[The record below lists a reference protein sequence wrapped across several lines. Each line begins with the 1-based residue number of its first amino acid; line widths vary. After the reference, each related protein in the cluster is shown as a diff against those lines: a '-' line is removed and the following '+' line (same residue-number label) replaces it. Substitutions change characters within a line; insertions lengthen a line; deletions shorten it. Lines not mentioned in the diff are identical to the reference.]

1 MRDVP
6 TTWEELC
13 EWLGEDTGY
22 SYLVLDLQ
30 RWIAETEARA
40 TAAERERC
48 LELALVTYDD
58 IAELF
63 PYETVGKTQ
72 DGSVALN
79 KIIRARIVPPPPP
92 PTDLRIAVAVDA
104 LFRAS
109 TYPSSP
115 SDTVAIV
122 LAAIDAMEDKS

>member
-40 TAAERERC
+40 TEKERERC
-48 LELALVTYDD
+48 LMLIYPDGDD
-58 IAELF
+58 INYANH
-63 PYETVGKTQ
+63 
-72 DGSVALN
+72 ALTPA
-79 KIIRARIVPPPPP
+79 KALGRFAADVRTRIAPPPVDPRIAVGVAAIRGNRA
-92 PTDLRIAVAVDA
+92 TQGMDLSGRIAVA
-104 LFRAS
+104 
-109 TYPSSP
+109 
-115 SDTVAIV
+115 

>member
-1 MRDVP
+1 
-6 TTWEELC
+6 
-13 EWLGEDTGY
+13 LG
-22 SYLVLDLQ
+22 
-30 RWIAETEARA
+30 
-40 TAAERERC
+40 
-48 LELALVTYDD
+48 LALVTYDD

-104 LFRAS
+104 VFRAS